1 MNRETEAMVLRMIY
15 TDCLVKMHS
24 YLRYPNTEAT
34 YIKGEGIQI
43 YILVRS
49 QFFVN
54 RNNLKGNVMFHCQF
68 HTSKLK

>member
-1 MNRETEAMVLRMIY
+1 MNRETEATVLRIY

-34 YIKGEGIQI
+34 YIKGEGIKI